1 MAMKIINEETGKIR
15 FVTDVNISLANA
27 IRRSVNEIPILAVS
41 ETDIYKNDSAL
52 YDEVIAH
59 RIGLIPLKNQKLKAG
74 QSVEMKFKVKG
85 KKEGTEVLSGELGS
99 EVIHDDMPI
108 VLLEEGQEI
117 ELVARATVGKG
128 KDHARF
134 VPGLVFYGQLPKITI
149 SKEGEKQTELA
160 KLYPK
165 VFSLEGDK
173 LKVKDAAECELD
185 EEDMKKFPGVDILF
199 GDELLFSI
207 ESWGQIE
214 AKDIFIE
221 AAKALKANLSEVSK
235 VLK

>member
-1 MAMKIINEETGKIR
+1 MKIITEETGKMK
-15 FVTDVNISLANA
+15 FVTDMNISLANA
-27 IRRSVNEIPILAVS
+27 IRRSVNEISILAIS
-41 ETDIYKNDSAL
+41 EADIYKNDSAL

-59 RIGLIPLKNQKLKAG
+59 RLGLIPLKNQKLKEG
-74 QSVEMKFKVKG
+74 QSIEMKLKTKG

-99 EVIHDDMPI
+99 EVIYEDMPI

-117 ELVARATVGKG
+117 ELVARATTGKG

-134 VPGLVFYGQLPKITI
+134 VPGLVFYGQMPAITI
-149 SKEGEKQTELA
+149 SKEGEGQKELA

-165 VFSLEGDK
+165 VFKLEGDK
-173 LKVKDAAECELD
+173 LKVNDASECELD
-185 EEDMKKFPGVDILF
+185 QEDMKNFPGVEIKF